1 MVSILKKGRKKKAA
15 AEPTPAPMPQPHAP
29 SDPPHAMADQSA
41 PNHTVVEQ
49 PASAPSHTAVDQPMA
64 SPPAPISRYEAQAG
78 YTPPDGADDFQLP
91 TRHVPAEP
99 APSREPTRS
108 GSLLSRALLDSG
120 EQTADE
126 RDRVAAL
133 EFEQAIAPVME
144 YMRAAVPEATTPE
157 DAQRI
162 LFENQGEITPDP
174 QGGSFVKG
182 DAFERDARVY
192 YRLLR
197 RDYEKYPRP
206 SERAKKQTSPHLHQV
221 YGKLQG
227 NKGW

>member
-1 MVSILKKGRKKKAA
+1 MVSILKKGRRKQAE
-15 AEPTPAPMPQPHAP
+15 AEPTPAPMAEPHAGP
-29 SDPPHAMADQSA
+29 GQAHSLPD
-41 PNHTVVEQ
+41 NRE
-49 PASAPSHTAVDQPMA
+49 APSHAAVNQPVPAEMA
-64 SPPAPISRYEAQAG
+64 VEPAPRAPAQLHAPGAG

-91 TRHVPAEP
+91 ARYHPAEP
-99 APSREPTRS
+99 APSREPTRT

-120 EQTADE
+120 ESTAVE

-144 YMRAAVPEATTPE
+144 YMRAAVPDATTPE
-157 DAQRI
+157 DAERI

-174 QGGSFVKG
+174 QGGAYVKG
-182 DAFERDARVY
+182 DAFENDARVY

-197 RDYEKYPRP
+197 RNYEKYPRP
-206 SERAKKQTSPHLHQV
+206 SERDKKKTSHHLHQV
-221 YGKLQG
+221 YGRLNG

>member
-1 MVSILKKGRKKKAA
+1 MVSILKKGRKKKAE
-15 AEPTPAPMPQPHAP
+15 AEPTPAPMAQPPTGPEQAHAP
-29 SDPPHAMADQSA
+29 ADQETPHHA
-41 PNHTVVEQ
+41 V
-49 PASAPSHTAVDQPMA
+49 VDQPVPDA
-64 SPPAPISRYEAQAG
+64 TAAAPAPSAPAQLHAPAAG

-91 TRHVPAEP
+91 ARYHPAEP

-120 EQTADE
+120 ESTAAE

-133 EFEQAIAPVME
+133 EFEQAIAPVMD
-144 YMRAAVPEATTPE
+144 YMRAAVPDATTPE
-157 DAQRI
+157 DAERI

-221 YGKLQG
+221 YGRLNG

>member
-1 MVSILKKGRKKKAA
+1 MASILKKGRNKKAA
-15 AEPTPAPMPQPHAP
+15 AEPTPAPMADAQPHAAP
-29 SDPPHAMADQSA
+29 DQAPPMPDHSPGGEMVMAPPPVA
-41 PNHTVVEQ
+41 
-49 PASAPSHTAVDQPMA
+49 
-64 SPPAPISRYEAQAG
+64 PAPAQRYDAPAG
-78 YTPPDGADDFQLP
+78 YTPPDGAADFQLP
-91 TRHVPAEP
+91 ARYVPAEP
-99 APSREPTRS
+99 APSREPSRT

-174 QGGSFVKG
+174 QGGAFVKG

-197 RDYEKYPRP
+197 RNYEKTPRP
-206 SERAKKQTSPHLHQV
+206 SEKRQTSPHLHQV
-221 YGKLQG
+221 YGRLNG